1 MNNFFTSSVGK
12 KIMMAGLGLFLII
25 FLLVHLGINLL
36 LIIFE
41 DRDLFNVAAHFMA
54 TNVVIKVFEVV
65 LFGGFLLH
73 ILYGFIVQIQ
83 NWLARPVGYVNTNN
97 SQTSFFS
104 KFMIHTAVVI
114 FIFMII
120 HLFDFYLKAKIFNG
134 AEEILINGKKYEDL
148 GLLVIKKF
156 QVPEFVIFY
165 IVCFLFLG
173 FHLLHGFQSAFQTL
187 GLNHSTYT
195 PVIKTLGVLYTIVV
209 VTGFIMIP
217 LVIYF
222 TSTNI

>member
-54 TNVVIKVFEVV
+54 TNVVIKVFEVI

-120 HLFDFYLKAKIFNG
+120 HLFDFYLKAKNFNG